1 MKCID
6 YFCTLAAFLN
16 FRNED
21 NQSAKFAGLFIR
33 VQFQFISK
41 TSGTITFA
49 KTDPDRSLPPPGLY
63 AMTEKPKQEPEILN
77 PRYAGATPEAV
88 VLALTRRKG
97 KFEDFETERESE
109 NGRLF

>member
-1 MKCID
+1 MHHSHG
-6 YFCTLAAFLN
+6 
-16 FRNED
+16 NELRSAS
-21 NQSAKFAGLFIR
+21 QSLGI
-33 VQFQFISK
+33 
-41 TSGTITFA
+41 ITFA
-49 KTDPDRSLPPPGLY
+49 KTDPDRLLPPSDLY

-97 KFEDFETERESE
+97 KFEDFETERELE

>member
-1 MKCID
+1 MDGPIHDGGGQCDRRCPDFPDQIGSPSEP
-6 YFCTLAAFLN
+6 
-16 FRNED
+16 RNRHGCGIL
-21 NQSAKFAGLFIR
+21 KRFGI
-33 VQFQFISK
+33 
-41 TSGTITFA
+41 ITFA

-63 AMTEKPKQEPEILN
+63 VMTEKPKQEPEILN

-109 NGRLF
+109 NGRSF